1 MNHAQQRT
9 YSLFTVSFTAF
20 RRSSHH
26 LSVRLLEP
34 NPLAGSP
41 QSHFHT
47 YRLRPSPKNR
57 SLERLVTSR
66 GEAADVRGRRGPGQ
80 GKVGAEELALPDRV
94 FLNSSGSRSCG
105 EKERQNSGGS
115 YLSRSEWSNVSRL
128 PIAASCQCPDA
139 TGRSH
144 GVRTNSRDRQ
154 KKKKS
159 LKF

>member
-47 YRLRPSPKNR
+47 YWLRPSPTNR
-57 SLERLVTSR
+57 IIECLVTSC
-66 GEAADVRGRRGPGQ
+66 GEAADVRGKMKEGGEGGFSSVTAAVKRKPPEKNR
-80 GKVGAEELALPDRV
+80 KV
-94 FLNSSGSRSCG
+94 SSDIDS
-105 EKERQNSGGS
+105 
-115 YLSRSEWSNVSRL
+115 
-128 PIAASCQCPDA
+128 ASA
-139 TGRSH
+139 S
-144 GVRTNSRDRQ
+144 
-154 KKKKS
+154 
-159 LKF
+159 